1 MVSVASV
8 REFLTQVY
16 TEFSEKNVTFMAG
29 GIAYSA
35 FISLAPL
42 LILLFLL
49 LTIIGGGLEARIIE
63 LSNQH
68 LPGAIADVVE
78 QVFQEDGGAGGAS
91 IIGLVVLIWGALK
104 IFRGLDTAFSE
115 IYETTAKSSFVNKLT
130 DGLTV
135 LFALGIAVVATVGAG
150 AVVALFADVIP
161 VIEYLMPLVLLGG
174 LFVAF
179 LPMYYLFPDCDLGLR
194 DVVPGA
200 LFAAVG
206 WAAFQ
211 SLFQV
216 YLTFSDPGA
225 GSFAGGVIVVIT
237 YLYFTALVL
246 LLGAVIN
253 AVAGDHSSGEPGG
266 LGGGASPDQIRRED
280 SLDGAELDAYLR
292 TLDERITARYD
303 TDMSDYDALPQ
314 PEGNVDLVEY
324 ETATDGDRQWT
335 VELSW
340 TPEADSIPD
349 QPEESATQQGGG

>member
-8 REFLTQVY
+8 RAFLTQVY

-49 LTIIGGGLEARIIE
+49 LTIIGGGLEARVIE
-63 LSNQH
+63 VSNQQ
-68 LPGAIADVVE
+68 LPGPIADVIE
-78 QVFQEDGGAGGAS
+78 QIFQEDGGAGGAS
-91 IIGLVVLIWGALK
+91 LIGLAVLIWGALK

-115 IYETTAKSSFVNKLT
+115 IYETTAESSFVNKVT

-135 LFALGIAVVATVGAG
+135 LFALGVAVIATVGAG
-150 AVVALFADVIP
+150 AVVAVFADVIP
-161 VIEYLMPLVLLGG
+161 VIGYLMPLVLLGG

-179 LPMYYLFPDCDLGLR
+179 LPMYYLFPDCELGLG

-225 GSFAGGVIVVIT
+225 GSFAGGIIIVIT

-253 AVAGDHSSGEPGG
+253 AVVGGHTSGETDSV
-266 LGGGASPDQIRRED
+266 GGGASPAHIRRED
-280 SLDGAELDAYLR
+280 TLDQAELDAYLR

-303 TDMSDYDALPQ
+303 TDISDYDELPQ
-314 PEGNVDLVEY
+314 PDGNVDLVEY

-340 TPEADSIPD
+340 TPETDSIPEKQD
-349 QPEESATQQGGG
+349 TRQRND